1 VVSGR
6 NSKTADPGL
15 NNYGFTTLVP
25 ILLLEQ
31 KTRKN
36 ATCFSPDVNL
46 EIEIVGSLVG
56 TLGAGHIP
64 GLVVDIVHVALEV
77 VLLSEALVTRVA
89 GEGLPLHLGV
99 ATAAA
104 QLVLLHILHRL
115 LALAAHNWLQRE
127 KDTLRCTQILVKILE
142 KTVYLTSPP
151 PPFPFLK
158 MMFST
163 FPPLLGFKF
172 KNSTRKVST
181 MQCS

>member
-1 VVSGR
+1 LQNSDYRSGEKGCDNRDNHIQQDAISYFAKNWKRTFRINPSR

-127 KDTLRCTQILVKILE
+127 RYPQMYTNLGENLRK
-142 KTVYLTSPP
+142 K
-151 PPFPFLK
+151 
-158 MMFST
+158 
-163 FPPLLGFKF
+163 
-172 KNSTRKVST
+172 
-181 MQCS
+181 